1 MFLQSIYVKISS
13 QIEQSVHNLLEEK
26 KKGGG
31 LKKTNRNTNV
41 QVESKLKDCL

>member
-31 LKKTNRNTNV
+31 LKNTNV